1 MARFQDELELDSRSD
16 RMNAAVAV
24 LGDVFGHRR
33 LLLST
38 MRVELM
44 KRYAGSILG
53 FAWVFLNPLLFLGVY
68 VFLYLVVFKTTW
80 PDMTNIGYT
89 VFVFAGLV
97 PFLSFM
103 EVANGSV
110 QLIRSNIHLV
120 KNLVFPVALIPI
132 RMALIGLVTQFVGLV
147 MLLIMALIDGQ
158 VSWNILLLP
167 YLIII
172 QFLLLVGIAFLCSG
186 FGLLLPDFGYFLGSF
201 LMLMLFLT
209 PIGFKPGM
217 VSGPIG
223 AIVAANP
230 FTYMVNAFRS
240 ALMAQRIDFVSIG
253 VFTAISLAIFVL
265 GAVFFRRLRAHL
277 VDYE

>member
-1 MARFQDELELDSRSD
+1 MS
-16 RMNAAVAV
+16 AAIYV
-24 LGDVFGHRR
+24 LRDIVGHRR

-38 MRVELM
+38 TRVELM
-44 KRYAGSILG
+44 KRYAGSFLG
-53 FAWVFLNPLLFLGVY
+53 FTWAFLNPLLFLAVY
-68 VFLYLVVFKTTW
+68 IFLYLIVFKTTW
-80 PDMTNIGYT
+80 PDMTNVGYT
-89 VFVFAGLV
+89 VFVLAGLV

-132 RMALIGLVTQFVGLV
+132 RMAFIGLVTQFVGLT
-147 MLLIMALIDGQ
+147 MLLVLALIDGH
-158 VSWNILLLP
+158 
-167 YLIII
+167 

-209 PIGFKPGM
+209 PIGFKPAM
-217 VSGPIG
+217 VSGPIE
-223 AIVAANP
+223 AIVVFNP

-240 ALMAQRIDFVSIG
+240 AFMGQHGFDLVSIG
-253 VFTAISLAIFVL
+253 VFTAISLAIFIL
-265 GAVFFRRLRAHL
+265 GSIFFRRLRAHL

>member
-1 MARFQDELELDSRSD
+1 MSAALNVLSD
-16 RMNAAVAV
+16 VV
-24 LGDVFGHRR
+24 GHRR
-33 LLLST
+33 LLFST
-38 MRVELM
+38 TRLELM
-44 KRYAGSILG
+44 KRYAGSVLG
-53 FAWVFLNPLLFLGVY
+53 FAWVLLNPLLFLAVY

-80 PDMTNIGYT
+80 PDMTHIGYT
-89 VFVFAGLV
+89 VFVFSGLV

-132 RMALIGLVTQFVGLV
+132 RMALMGLVTQFAGLL
-147 MLLIMALIDGQ
+147 MLLVLALIDGQ
-158 VSWNILLLP
+158 ISWNILLLP
-167 YLIII
+167 YLIVI
-172 QFLLLVGIAFLCSG
+172 QLLLLIGIAFLCSG

-217 VSGPIG
+217 VSGPIQ
-223 AIVAANP
+223 AIVVFNP
-230 FTYMVNAFRS
+230 FTYMVNSFRS
-240 ALMAQRIDFVSIG
+240 VVMGQHAIDLVSVT
-253 VFTAISLAIFVL
+253 VFTAISVAIFVL
-265 GAVFFRRLRAHL
+265 GSVFFRRLRAHL

>member
-1 MARFQDELELDSRSD
+1 MYRAPAASFLDHPLGADEALC
-16 RMNAAVAV
+16 
-24 LGDVFGHRR
+24 R
-33 LLLST
+33 LTSLASP
-38 MRVELM
+38 
-44 KRYAGSILG
+44 GS
-53 FAWVFLNPLLFLGVY
+53 FLNPLLFLAVY

-89 VFVFAGLV
+89 VFVFSGLV

-120 KNLVFPVALIPI
+120 KNLVFPGRADPDPNGAHRSGDAVRRPRRCCSCL
-132 RMALIGLVTQFVGLV
+132 
-147 MLLIMALIDGQ
+147 ALIDGQ
-158 VSWNILLLP
+158 ISWNILLLP
-167 YLIII
+167 YLIVI

-217 VSGPIG
+217 VSGPIE
-223 AIVAANP
+223 AIVVFNP
-230 FTYMVNAFRS
+230 FTYMVNSFRS
-240 ALMAQRIDFVSIG
+240 AVMGQHAIDLVSVARVHGHLAGDLRSRIG
-253 VFTAISLAIFVL
+253 LLPPLARPP
-265 GAVFFRRLRAHL
+265 GRL
-277 VDYE
+277 

>member
-1 MARFQDELELDSRSD
+1 MS
-16 RMNAAVAV
+16 AALGV
-24 LGDVFGHRR
+24 LGDVLGHRR
-33 LLLST
+33 LLFST
-38 MRVELM
+38 TRVELM

-53 FAWVFLNPLLFLGVY
+53 FTWVFLNPLLFLAVY

-80 PDMTNIGYT
+80 PDMTTIGYT

-97 PFLSFM
+97 PYLAFM

-132 RMALIGLVTQFVGLV
+132 RMAFIGLVTQSVGLA
-147 MLLIMALIDGQ
+147 MLLALALIDGQ
-158 VSWNILLLP
+158 ISWNILLLP
-167 YLIII
+167 YLIAI
-172 QFLLLVGIAFLCSG
+172 QLLLLIGIAFLCSG

-217 VSGPIG
+217 VSGPIE
-223 AIVAANP
+223 AIIVFNP

-240 ALMAQRIDFVSIG
+240 AFMSQHGIDVVSIG
-253 VFTAISLAIFVL
+253 VFTAISVAVFVL
-265 GAVFFRRLRAHL
+265 GSIFFRRLRAHL

>member
-1 MARFQDELELDSRSD
+1 MSAAIDVLSD
-16 RMNAAVAV
+16 VV
-24 LGDVFGHRR
+24 GHRR
-33 LLLST
+33 LLFST
-38 MRVELM
+38 TRVELM
-44 KRYAGSILG
+44 KRYAGSVLG
-53 FAWVFLNPLLFLGVY
+53 FAWVVLNPLLFLGVY
-68 VFLYLVVFKTTW
+68 VFLYLVVFRTTW

-89 VFVFAGLV
+89 VFVFSGLV

-132 RMALIGLVTQFVGLV
+132 RMALIGLVTQFAGLL
-147 MLLIMALIDGQ
+147 MLLLLALIDDQ
-158 VSWNILLLP
+158 ISWKMLLLP
-167 YLIII
+167 YLIVI

-209 PIGFKPGM
+209 PIGFKAGM

-223 AIVAANP
+223 AIVMFNP
-230 FTYMVNAFRS
+230 FTYMVDAFRS
-240 ALMAQRIDFVSIG
+240 ALMAQHPMNLVSVA
-253 VFTAISLAIFVL
+253 VFTTISLAIFVL
-265 GAVFFRRLRAHL
+265 GSVFFRRLRAHL

>member
-1 MARFQDELELDSRSD
+1 MS
-16 RMNAAVAV
+16 AAIHV
-24 LGDVFGHRR
+24 LGDIVGHRR

-38 MRVELM
+38 TRVEMM
-44 KRYAGSILG
+44 KRYAGSFLG
-53 FAWVFLNPLLFLGVY
+53 FAWAFLNPLLFLAVY
-68 VFLYLVVFKTTW
+68 IFLYLVVFKTTW
-80 PDMTNIGYT
+80 PDMTNVGYT
-89 VFVFAGLV
+89 VFVLAGLV

-132 RMALIGLVTQFVGLV
+132 RMAFIGLITQLVGLT
-147 MLLIMALIDGQ
+147 MLLVLALIDGQ
-158 VSWNILLLP
+158 ISWNILILP
-167 YLIII
+167 FLVIV

-186 FGLLLPDFGYFLGSF
+186 FGLLLPDFSYFLGSF

-217 VSGPIG
+217 VSGPIE
-223 AIVAANP
+223 AIVVLNP

-240 ALMAQRIDFVSIG
+240 AFMGQHGIDLVSIG
-253 VFTAISLAIFVL
+253 VFTAISLSMFIL
-265 GAVFFRRLRAHL
+265 GSIFFRRLRAHL